1 MTSKDII
8 KRLKKEGWKLFHT
21 KGSHHQ
27 FKHTITGVKVTIPH
41 PKKEKALPANE
52 IQEEHDN
59 KTSQTKPSK
68 TGWMNQAD
76 WGN

>member
-41 PKKEKALPANE
+41 PKKDIP
-52 IQEEHDN
+52 
-59 KTSQTKPSK
+59 
-68 TGWMNQAD
+68 TGTLRSIFKQVGWP
-76 WGN
+76 WKGGHI